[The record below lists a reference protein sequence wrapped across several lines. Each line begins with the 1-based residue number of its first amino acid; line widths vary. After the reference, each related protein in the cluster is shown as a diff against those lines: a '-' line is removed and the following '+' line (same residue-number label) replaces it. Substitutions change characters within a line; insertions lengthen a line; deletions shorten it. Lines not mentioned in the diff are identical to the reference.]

1 MIAMID
7 GKEFLTRVI
16 QSMLSN
22 ASLTHCS
29 HLENVMWLK
38 QQLQNYYKTSDEIFE
53 YDHTPFERLY
63 EQYEQILAKEQV
75 YEQLLSQWESDL
87 REKLTTD
94 IKQKPT
100 TTSWLG
106 SFFSTAEET
115 LQTVE
120 TFSTLSNVKALEMA
134 SLYRRVYKMDKA
146 LMLLDSI
153 DENLTRLDDAIADI
167 ERALLDLKEGSNTI

>member
-1 MIAMID
+1 MSIKWGA
-7 GKEFLTRVI
+7 F
-16 QSMLSN
+16 Q
-22 ASLTHCS
+22 
-29 HLENVMWLK
+29 
-38 QQLQNYYKTSDEIFE
+38 
-53 YDHTPFERLY
+53 
-63 EQYEQILAKEQV
+63 
-75 YEQLLSQWESDL
+75 SDL
-87 REKLTTD
+87 REKLATD

-100 TTSWLG
+100 TASWLG

-167 ERALLDLKEGSNTI
+167 ERALLDLKEGSNSI